1 MDLRNEFVEFGGN
14 QSEAFEVG
22 VLLLV
27 EEAVIAAAHD
37 LFPEHFLN
45 LSDGDFPGFV
55 LVDGKTLES
64 FDRFFGCALRL
75 QIGLQDVNII
85 VGLSE
90 TVALDGLDALEQ
102 LATIEDRLG
111 AGEWIGGS
119 HRRFA
124 FDKCEPVG
132 ADAESL
138 KIGTG
143 DVQINFIAPDMDMTD
158 LVNHLRIRWVDLVP
172 DLGHK
177 RQLRGRDS
185 FAFSHDSF
193 SVDGTTHPSVGNVRW
208 SARPK
213 NQGCSLSAK

>member
-1 MDLRNEFVEFGGN
+1 MKVLGN
-14 QSEAFEVG
+14 
-22 VLLLV
+22 LLLV

-37 LFPEHFLN
+37 LSPEHFLN

-55 LVDGKTLES
+55 LVDGETLEN

-85 VGLSE
+85 LGLFE

-111 AGEWIGGS
+111 AGEWIGGL

-124 FDKCEPVG
+124 FDKGESVG

-138 KIGTG
+138 KIGTR
-143 DVQINFIAPDMDMTD
+143 DAQINFIAPAMDVTD
-158 LVNHLRIRWVDLVP
+158 LVNHLRIRWVDLIP
-172 DLGHK
+172 DLG
-177 RQLRGRDS
+177 LRGRGS

-193 SVDGTTHPSVGNVRW
+193 SVDGTTHPSVRNVRW
-208 SARPK
+208 SARQKIRGVASVP
-213 NQGCSLSAK
+213 NRGSIRLLQGRTTWI